1 MTETVKKQ
9 PESGFNTYK
18 NLPYRADLDTCD
30 YVVAG
35 IGFDSATSG
44 SPGTRFAPDAIR
56 NCYWKHMGYN
66 QNLEVETSLASGT
79 DYGNIEVKH
88 GYILPSF
95 HMITSAMKEF
105 LSHGVVTVILG
116 GDHSVTLPE
125 LRAIKEYYGP
135 VALVHFDSHRDVRCF
150 GTKYDH
156 GTPFSR
162 AVEEGLIDC
171 EHSIQIGMRGGF
183 HSKEYYDFA
192 KDRGMKVIHAYEL
205 LDMKADAVIDTILK
219 QVGNAPCFLTFD
231 IDFLDPAA
239 APGTGTPVVGGPE
252 TPLARQIIRGIASLL
267 DIKGFDI
274 VEVAPDLDS
283 GGLTCQAA
291 DGILVDMIGSIA
303 KRKELG
309 TLRRGSGV
317 PLFPDTEEKTKEFE
331 EKNLAEQGEIPA
343 FPSTGIH
350 TFMGFSHSRDISGAD
365 AVIYGMPYDC
375 ATSNRPGTRFA
386 PREIRKCWG
395 FSNYDIE
402 FQFNARENFTGI
414 DYGDFDIPY
423 QNVHETMLAV
433 TSQLDQILSETDG
446 VTIGVGGDHA
456 LTFAELRSMKKKYG
470 PMAFIHFD
478 SHTDTWDAPDG
489 DGNCLITHGPPFRLA
504 INNGSL
510 DAAHG
515 IQIGLRSGGKT
526 DHDFALSH
534 GMKIIK
540 AQELHK
546 ISLESAAQRIRDT
559 VGDCPVF
566 VTFDIDFID
575 PAYAP
580 GTGTPIAGGFTTA
593 EALKLLRLAL
603 PGLNIKGFDLVEV
616 APQYDTGNITTL
628 AGARIISEFLSIA
641 SYNKNVL
648 KQTVSPQG

>member
-1 MTETVKKQ
+1 MKNEA
-9 PESGFNTYK
+9 GFNTYK
-18 NLPYRADLDTCD
+18 SLPYKADLSGCD

-44 SPGTRFAPDAIR
+44 APGTRFAPDAIR
-56 NCYWKHMGYN
+56 ECYWRNMGYN
-66 QNLEVETSLASGT
+66 QNLEVETGLAIGT
-79 DYGNIEVKH
+79 DYGNIDVKH
-88 GYILPSF
+88 GYILPTF
-95 HMITSAMKEF
+95 HLITSAMKNF
-105 LSHGVVTVILG
+105 LKQGVITVILG
-116 GDHSVTLPE
+116 GDHSITLPE
-125 LRAIKEYYGP
+125 LRAMKEFYGP
-135 VALVHFDSHRDVRCF
+135 LALVHFDSHRDVRCF

-162 AVEEGLIDC
+162 AVEEGLLDC

-183 HSKEYYDFA
+183 HSREYYDFA
-192 KDRGMKVIHAYEL
+192 KDKGMKVIHAYEL
-205 LDMKADAVIDTILK
+205 LDMSADAVISAILD
-219 QVGNAPCFLTFD
+219 QVGNRPCFITFD
-231 IDFLDPAA
+231 IDFLDPVA

-252 TPLARQIIRGIASLL
+252 TTLARQIIRGIAPKL
-267 DIKGFDI
+267 DVKGFDM
-274 VEVAPDLDS
+274 VEVAPDIDS

-309 TLRRGSGV
+309 TLKRGSGI
-317 PLFPDTEEKTKEFE
+317 PLFPDTEEDTAKFE
-331 EKNLAEQGEIPA
+331 AANLADPENKPGFA
-343 FPSTGIH
+343 SSGIK
-350 TFMGFSHSRDISGAD
+350 TFMNFPYTKNIKDVD
-365 AVIYGMPYDC
+365 AVVYGMPYDC

-386 PREIRKCWG
+386 AEEIRKCWG

-402 FQFNARENFTGI
+402 FQFNARENFSGA
-414 DYGDFDIPY
+414 DYGDFSIPY
-423 QNVHETMLAV
+423 QDVHETMLAV
-433 TSQLDQILSETDG
+433 TEQLDKILSQTDG

-456 LTFAELRSMKKKYG
+456 LTFAELRSMEKKYG

-478 SHTDTWDAPDG
+478 SHTDTWDSPDG
-489 DGNCLITHGPPFRLA
+489 DGNCRITHGTPFRLA

-510 DAAHG
+510 DAKHG
-515 IQIGLRSGGKT
+515 IQLGLRSGGKT

-534 GMKIIK
+534 GMTIIK

-546 ISLESAAQRIRDT
+546 IGIEETAKRIREV
-559 VGDCPVF
+559 VGDRPTF

-580 GTGTPIAGGFTTA
+580 GTGTPIIGGFSTA
-593 EALKLLRLAL
+593 DTLKLLRLAL

-616 APQYDTGNITTL
+616 APQYDTANITVL
-628 AGARIISEFLSIA
+628 AGARIISEFLSIT

-648 KQTVSPQG
+648 KVNF

>member
-1 MTETVKKQ
+1 MENKQ
-9 PESGFNTYK
+9 DVGFNTYK
-18 NLPYRADLDTCD
+18 SLPYKSDLDSCD

-35 IGFDSATSG
+35 VGFDSATSG
-44 SPGTRFAPDAIR
+44 APGTRFAPNAIR
-56 NCYWKHMGYN
+56 NCYWKGMGYN
-66 QNLEVETSLASGT
+66 QNLEVETGLAVGT
-79 DYGNIEVKH
+79 DYGDIELKS

-95 HMITSAMKEF
+95 HMITAAMKDF
-105 LSHGVVTVILG
+105 LKHGVITVIIG
-116 GDHSVTLPE
+116 GDHSIALPE

-183 HSKEYYDFA
+183 HSKEYNDFA
-192 KDRGMKVIHAYEL
+192 KDKGMKVIPAFEL
-205 LDMKADAVIDTILK
+205 LDMDVNDVIDTIVN
-219 QVGNAPCFLTFD
+219 QVQDKPCFLTFD

-252 TPLARQIIRGIASLL
+252 TTLARQIIRGIGVKL
-267 DIKGFDI
+267 DIKGFDM
-274 VEVAPDLDS
+274 VEVAPDIDC
-283 GGLTCQAA
+283 GGITCQAA
-291 DGILVDMIGSIA
+291 DGILVDMIGTIA

-309 TLRRGSGV
+309 TLVRGSGV
-317 PLFPDTEEKTKEFE
+317 PLCPDTEEKTAAFE
-331 EKNLAEQGEIPA
+331 AANLADEENKPA
-343 FPSTGIH
+343 FFSNGIK
-350 TFMGFSHSRDISGAD
+350 TFMSFPHSQDIKDAD
-365 AVIYGMPYDC
+365 AVLYGMPYDC

-386 PREIRKCWG
+386 AQEIRKCWG

-402 FQFNARENFTGI
+402 FQFNARDNFNGV
-414 DYGDFDIPY
+414 DYGDFEIPY
-423 QNVHETMLAV
+423 QDVHETMLSV
-433 TSQLDQILSETDG
+433 TAQLDKILNETDG

-478 SHTDTWDAPDG
+478 SHTDTWDSPDG
-489 DGNCLITHGPPFRLA
+489 DGNCRITHGTPFRLA

-510 DAAHG
+510 DATHG
-515 IQIGLRSGGKT
+515 IQVGLRSGAAT

-534 GMKIIK
+534 GMTIVN
-540 AQELHK
+540 AHTMHK
-546 ISLESAAQRIRDT
+546 IGIEETAKRIREVVKDK
-559 VGDCPVF
+559 PVF
-566 VTFDIDFID
+566 VTFDIDFVD

-580 GTGTPIAGGFTTA
+580 GTGTPIIGGFSTA
-593 EALKLLRLAL
+593 DTLKLLRLSL

-616 APQYDTGNITTL
+616 APQYDTANITTL

-648 KQTVSPQG
+648 K

>member
-1 MTETVKKQ
+1 MEKETNA
-9 PESGFNTYK
+9 GFLTYK
-18 NLPYRADLDTCD
+18 NLPYQAALDTCD

-44 SPGTRFAPDAIR
+44 APGTRFAPDAIR
-56 NCYWKHMGYN
+56 NCYWRSMGYN
-66 QNLEVETSLASGT
+66 QNLEVETGLAVGT
-79 DYGNIEVKH
+79 DYGNIEIRH
-88 GYILPSF
+88 GYILPTF
-95 HMITSAMKEF
+95 HMITKAMKDF
-105 LSHGVVTVILG
+105 LSHGVIPVILG
-116 GDHSVTLPE
+116 GDHSITLPE
-125 LRAIKEYYGP
+125 LRAIKEFYGP
-135 VALVHFDSHRDVRCF
+135 VALVHFDAHRDVRCF

-171 EHSIQIGMRGGF
+171 EHSIQLGMRGGF
-183 HSKEYYDFA
+183 HSEEYYNFG
-192 KDRGMKVIHAYEL
+192 KDKGMKVIHAYEL
-205 LDMKADAVIDTILK
+205 LEMKPDDIISAILA
-219 QVGNAPCFLTFD
+219 QVGDKPCFITFD

-252 TPLARQIIRGIASLL
+252 TTLARQLIRGIAPKL
-267 DIKGFDI
+267 DVKGFDL
-274 VEVAPDLDS
+274 VEVSPDIDS
-283 GGLTCQAA
+283 GGLACQAA
-291 DGILVDMIGSIA
+291 DGILADMIGSIA
-303 KRKELG
+303 KRKQLG
-309 TLRRGSGV
+309 TLVRGSGV
-317 PLFPDTEEKTKEFE
+317 PLCPDTEEKTAEFE
-331 EKNLAEQGEIPA
+331 AANLAAPENKPG
-343 FPSTGIH
+343 FPGTGIK
-350 TFMGFSHSRDISGAD
+350 TFMGFPHSDDIKGAD
-365 AVIYGMPYDC
+365 AVVFGMPYDC
-375 ATSNRPGTRFA
+375 ATTNRPGTRFA
-386 PREIRKCWG
+386 PQEIRKCWG

-402 FQFNARENFTGI
+402 FQFNARENFVGV

-423 QNVHETMLAV
+423 QNAHETMLAV
-433 TSQLDQILSETDG
+433 TAQLDKILNETDG

-456 LTFAELRSMKKKYG
+456 LTFAELRSMEKKYG

-478 SHTDTWDAPDG
+478 SHTDTWDYPDG
-489 DGNCLITHGPPFRLA
+489 DGNCLITHGTPFRLA

-510 DAAHG
+510 DATHG
-515 IQIGLRSGGKT
+515 IQLGLRSGGKT

-534 GMKIIK
+534 GMTIIK

-546 ISLESAAQRIRDT
+546 IGMEEAARRIRKT
-559 VGDCPVF
+559 VGDKPVF

-580 GTGTPIAGGFTTA
+580 GTGTPIIGGFSTA
-593 EALKLLRLAL
+593 ETLKLLRLAL

-648 KQTVSPQG
+648 HMQPQKNEKSM